1 MKFKTKLLVFDCDG
15 VLFDSRLANIMFY
28 NYILSRVGRNPM
40 TPEEVDF
47 VHMHSVNE
55 CLEFLFRNQPEKLD
69 LAKKVQ
75 AETSYSDFFSY
86 LNEEEGLRDFLE
98 WAKRHFFLALCT
110 NRTSSTYP
118 LLEHFN
124 LRKFFDFVMN
134 AGEIPKSNP
143 LALIKILDYFKVTPE
158 ETLYIGDSK
167 VDEIL
172 CKTCGVPFVAYKNRL
187 LKADYYVESFR
198 ELKALIQRLNSF
210 ALKAE

>member
-1 MKFKTKLLVFDCDG
+1 MKFNTKLLVFDCDG

-28 NYILSRVGRNPM
+28 NHILSKVGRNPM

-69 LAKKVQ
+69 LARKVQ
-75 AETSYSDFFSY
+75 AETSYSMFFSY
-86 LNEEEGLRDFLE
+86 LTEEEGLRDFLK
-98 WAKRHFFLALCT
+98 WAKRYFFLALCT

-143 LALIKILDYFKVTPE
+143 LALLKILDYFKVTPK

-167 VDEIL
+167 VDEVL
-172 CKTCGVPFVAYKNRL
+172 CKTCGVPFVAYKNSSL
-187 LKADYYVESFR
+187 EADYYVESFK
-198 ELKALIQRLNSF
+198 ELKDLIQRLNSL
-210 ALKAE
+210 ALREE

>member
-1 MKFKTKLLVFDCDG
+1 
-15 VLFDSRLANIMFY
+15 
-28 NYILSRVGRNPM
+28 M

-55 CLEFLFRNQPEKLD
+55 CLEFLFRNHLEKLD
-69 LAKKVQ
+69 LARKVQ
-75 AETSYSDFFSY
+75 AETSYSAFFFY
-86 LNEEEGLRDFLE
+86 LKEEEGLRNFLE
-98 WAKRHFFLALCT
+98 WAKKHFFLALCT

-124 LRKFFDFVMN
+124 LKKFFDFIMN

-143 LALIKILDYFKVTPE
+143 LALIKILDHFKVPSE

-172 CKTCGVPFVAYKNRL
+172 CKTCGVPFVAYKNSSL
-187 LKADYYVESFR
+187 EADYYVESFT
-198 ELKALIQRLNSF
+198 ELKDLIQRLNSF
-210 ALKAE
+210 ALREE